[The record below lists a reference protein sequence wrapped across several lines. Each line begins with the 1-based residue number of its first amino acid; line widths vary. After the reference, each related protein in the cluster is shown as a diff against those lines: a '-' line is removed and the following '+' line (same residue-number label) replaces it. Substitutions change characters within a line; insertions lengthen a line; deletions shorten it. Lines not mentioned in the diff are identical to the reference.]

1 MVTQQMKGMGP
12 GLVGKHACTVAPH
25 GCHPHSQCHWFQEKE
40 NDTCTLRKINN
51 LSLLLFSISFLV
63 HS

>member
-25 GCHPHSQCHWFQEKE
+25 GCHPQPQCHWFQEKE
-40 NDTCTLRKINN
+40 NDNCTLKTFNKK
-51 LSLLLFSISFLV
+51 L
-63 HS
+63 